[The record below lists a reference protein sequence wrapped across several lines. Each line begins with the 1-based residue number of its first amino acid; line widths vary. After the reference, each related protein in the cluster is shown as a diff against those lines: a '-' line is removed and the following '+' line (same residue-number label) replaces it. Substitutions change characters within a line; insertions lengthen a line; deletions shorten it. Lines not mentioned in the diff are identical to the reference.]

1 MEELENVFLSFSELK
16 GLLIWILETL
26 NIETTNELG

>member
-16 GLLIWILETL
+16 GLNL
-26 NIETTNELG
+26 NTGNSKYWDHQMS